1 MAKQIIITVSAAFA
15 AFVKEMTEKYTGK
28 GVTKDTNLTQAELSD
43 ALLAYVTG
51 KPHYVEGTQLDE
63 ATGVEEEVI
72 EPVSLEDEIL
82 AILDKREVGGGTRS
96 SAKSK
101 LDATIARLEK
111 GIAELK
117 ALGATP
123 AMLAIFETQLAEA
136 KGKKKNEVT
145 VEPAKA
151 DEGPSEPAGEPE
163 PVEAVEG

>member
-1 MAKQIIITVSAAFA
+1 MAKQQIVTVSAAFA
-15 AFVKEMTEKYTGK
+15 SFVKEMTEKYTGP

-43 ALLAYVTG
+43 ALLAYVKG
-51 KPHYVEGTQLDE
+51 KQHYVEGVQLNSE
-63 ATGVEEEVI
+63 TGEEEDII

-82 AILDKREVGGGTRS
+82 TILDNREVGGGTRS

-101 LDATIARLEK
+101 LDATIAKLEK

-163 PVEAVEG
+163 TVEAVEG